1 MWRFKCPTTIE
12 QREQITERDPTAR
25 LRIAVWKQSSIAIR
39 EREKLKEK
47 TGEKT
52 GGPLKCV
59 SSNKVWGCECLDR
72 MGQIYHPESQL

>member
-12 QREQITERDPTAR
+12 QREQITGRDPTAR

-52 GGPLKCV
+52 GGPLKCG
-59 SSNKVWGCECLDR
+59 SSN
-72 MGQIYHPESQL
+72 I